1 MNGQVFPLFEYAH
14 ILRTPML
21 TELRDYAFEY
31 GRLVHEGFSD
41 GIIGGCN
48 ITTTKDTITLNRGI
62 IRYGGQMYLIVEPIT
77 LDYYPTDIWMV
88 FKLEFKDETRREG
101 YIYRAV
107 EASLSENM
115 VLRPEEMELCRFKL
129 KKGARLRI
137 AYVDFADRN
146 TEFDTVI
153 TISSTYSAY
162 ETSSIS
168 PEITRAFA
176 KEALLY
182 AAESIDT
189 MFFMQALNAGGALNR
204 DVILLYIAAKLKQ
217 PFKQMDNQEIFAALF
232 AILNEL
238 SDGGE
243 REITRAVKKK
253 RQIIVD

>member
-14 ILRTPML
+14 VLRTPML

-31 GRLVHEGFSD
+31 GRLMHEGFSE
-41 GIIGGCN
+41 GIISGCK
-48 ITTTKDTITLNRGI
+48 ITTTVDTITLNRGI

-77 LDYYPTDIWMV
+77 LAYSPTDVWTI

-101 YIYRAV
+101 YVYRAV
-107 EASLSENM
+107 EAGFSERLE
-115 VLRPEEMELCRFKL
+115 LRPEEMELCRFKL

-137 AYVDFADRN
+137 AYMDFADRN

-153 TISSTYSAY
+153 TIHVPYSAD

-176 KEALLY
+176 KEALPFVSEPL
-182 AAESIDT
+182 DT
-189 MFFMQALNAGGALNR
+189 IFFMQALNAKMALNR
-204 DVILLYIAAKLKQ
+204 EAILLYIATKLKR
-217 PFKQMDNQEIFAALF
+217 PFIAQSNAEIFAALYT
-232 AILNEL
+232 ILDEL
-238 SDGGE
+238 KGGGE
-243 REITRAVKKK
+243 REIARAGKRK